1 MISEESTNPLK
12 LFLRNLDRSLE
23 DLRKWLVQFDAQ
35 SYLVLNYGDICNY
48 IHPYTLKNENSV
60 TEVTRIMDL
69 VLLSDFTEAE
79 LALKVFFQKWEDI
92 ATKCAGGTEDPQI
105 Q

>member
-12 LFLRNLDRSLE
+12 VFLRNLDRSLE
-23 DLRKWLVQFDAQ
+23 DLRKWLVQFDMQ
-35 SYLVLNYGDICNY
+35 SYMVLNYGDICNY

-60 TEVTRIMDL
+60 TEVARIMDL
-69 VLLSDFTEAE
+69 VLLSDFREAE
-79 LALKVFFQKWEDI
+79 LALKMFFQKWEDI
-92 ATKCAGGTEDPQI
+92 ATKCAGGTEGSQI